1 MSKFNRLLLVIKQTA
16 FASYTA
22 REELAQAAGRTL
34 RFDHAR
40 MARLR
45 ERHDTHMFQVERI
58 TKLLEQRGA
67 HTISVMRDDVTPD
80 HVSYADLV
88 VALGGDGTTLIASHK
103 LDGENGATPLVGVN
117 TDRASPSDL
126 ATLYRSSEPFDM
138 RRSTG
143 HLCACTS
150 DNVET
155 VLDDIVFGRVA
166 PTRLTRARVD
176 VAGVVL
182 PPALNDVLIAHPSPG
197 AVSRYSVHVPRMHGR
212 VAAHD
217 DDLEGSRNV
226 MSSRDRYE
234 RKQNDRDAPLWFHV
248 RSSGLRVC
256 TAAGSTAAM
265 RSAGGEPMHY
275 SSRELQFMDREPIY
289 FDHAPPPSSGHG
301 FYGKDETMIL
311 RWNSRAGT
319 VFLDGAHV
327 THEVKMGDQI
337 SIVADAP
344 ELLLFTSPWFRR
356 NHSNMWP
363 DSREAMKQRA
373 AGETDDGLLGDRDWI
388 VDGS

>member
-67 HTISVMRDDVTPD
+67 ATTSVMRDDVTPD
-80 HVSYADLV
+80 HVTDADLV

-103 LDGENGATPLVGVN
+103 LDGELGATPLVGVN

-126 ATLYRSSEPFDM
+126 ATLYRSAEPFDM

-155 VLDDIVFGRVA
+155 VLDDIVFGRVE

-182 PPALNDVLIAHPSPG
+182 PPVLNDVLIAHPSPG
-197 AVSRYSVHVPRMHGR
+197 AVSRYSVHVPRKERDGR
-212 VAAHD
+212 D
-217 DDLEGSRNV
+217 GKGEGSGGVSKNA
-226 MSSRDRYE
+226 SRDE
-234 RKQNDRDAPLWFHV
+234 KKNPLWFHV

-301 FYGKDETMIL
+301 FYSQHETMTF

-327 THEVKMGDQI
+327 THDVRMGDRVSI
-337 SIVADAP
+337 SADAP
-344 ELLLFTSPWFRR
+344 QLRLFTSPWFRR

-363 DSREAMKQRA
+363 DRREAMKHA
-373 AGETDDGLLGDRDWI
+373 NGGAEDGLLGDRDWI

>member
-58 TKLLEQRGA
+58 TELLEQRGA
-67 HTISVMRDDVTPD
+67 ATTSVMRDDVTPD
-80 HVSYADLV
+80 HVADADLV

-103 LDGENGATPLVGVN
+103 LDGELGTTPLVGVN

-126 ATLYRSSEPFDM
+126 ATLYRSAEPFDM

-155 VLDDIVFGRVA
+155 VLDDIVFGRVE

-182 PPALNDVLIAHPSPG
+182 PPVLNDVLIAHPSPG
-197 AVSRYSVHVPRMHGR
+197 AVSRYSVHV
-212 VAAHD
+212 
-217 DDLEGSRNV
+217 
-226 MSSRDRYE
+226 
-234 RKQNDRDAPLWFHV
+234 
-248 RSSGLRVC
+248 
-256 TAAGSTAAM
+256 
-265 RSAGGEPMHY
+265 
-275 SSRELQFMDREPIY
+275 
-289 FDHAPPPSSGHG
+289 
-301 FYGKDETMIL
+301 
-311 RWNSRAGT
+311 
-319 VFLDGAHV
+319 
-327 THEVKMGDQI
+327 
-337 SIVADAP
+337 
-344 ELLLFTSPWFRR
+344 
-356 NHSNMWP
+356 
-363 DSREAMKQRA
+363 
-373 AGETDDGLLGDRDWI
+373 
-388 VDGS
+388 

>member
-22 REELAQAAGRTL
+22 REELAQAAGRAL

-58 TKLLEQRGA
+58 TELLEQRGA
-67 HTISVMRDDVTPD
+67 ATTSVMRDDVTPE
-80 HVSYADLV
+80 HVANADLV

-103 LDGENGATPLVGVN
+103 LDGELGETPLVGVN

-126 ATLYRSSEPFDM
+126 ATLYRSTEPLDK

-155 VLDDIVFGRVA
+155 VLDDIVFGRVE
-166 PTRLTRARVD
+166 PTHLTRARVD
-176 VAGVVL
+176 VAGVAL
-182 PPALNDVLIAHPSPG
+182 PPVLNDVLIAHPSPG
-197 AVSRYSVHVPRMHGR
+197 AVSRYSVR
-212 VAAHD
+212 VQ
-217 DDLEGSRNV
+217 
-226 MSSRDRYE
+226 
-234 RKQNDRDAPLWFHV
+234 RKARKKSPLWFHV

-301 FYGKDETMIL
+301 FYAHDETMTF

-327 THEVKMGDQI
+327 THDVQMGDRVSI
-337 SIVADAP
+337 SADAP
-344 ELLLFTSPWFRR
+344 HLRLFTSPWFRR

-363 DSREAMKQRA
+363 DRREAMKHMNGGA
-373 AGETDDGLLGDRDWI
+373 EDGLLGDRDWI